1 MPQPDARVVDP
12 SVPLQQAVWI
22 RLTVRATLPCRGEEV
37 RLQLT
42 LRNGRSQ
49 VLPLPLCD
57 LTAVERLLLP
67 LDDALTAVE
76 VLTAPE
82 PLELSWQTLAPA
94 TAALALARELCADDP
109 STLYRNPLALRQE
122 IDQLGLDPLDR
133 LWGRYR
139 RFLQE
144 RPRPLFSRTALSR
157 RQLPIDFRHPDDTL
171 ALVRALAVA
180 CERRHDPALP
190 LVSIVIPTYGKDPYT
205 LRCIESVLQAQLRQP
220 LPRQRLE
227 LIVID
232 DAAPPEDPPLLP
244 ALEGLP
250 AITLLRNP
258 DNLGFLRSCNRAAG
272 QATGDWICFLNN
284 DTVVADGWLD
294 ELLDCFRWFPDAG
307 LVGPMLLYPGGSL
320 QEAGGIVWQDGSAWN
335 YGRNG
340 DPENPAYS
348 FARDV
353 DYISGACILL
363 PTALFRELGGF
374 DGRYSPAYYEDTDLA
389 LAVKASGRRVIYQ
402 PRSRVIHFE
411 GISSGRD
418 EESGAKRFQLRNQQ
432 LFFRKWQSHLASHGP
447 NAHDVLGNRNRGRRA
462 RILVL
467 ESCTPTPDQDAGS
480 YFMVVLLWSLLLLG
494 YDVSFIAVDNLLY
507 MPDYSGW
514 LQRLGVE
521 VISHP
526 HIDSLESHLQE
537 AGSSYDAVLL
547 ARPDVAERALTPLKT
562 HAPHARLLYYT
573 HDLHHLRLE
582 RQQQVNPGAV
592 SADDIEGMRRLEKE
606 VVDVV
611 DGVLYL
617 SDSERDEAVRRLQPR
632 SRPHVLPPPLAGRRA
647 AAGHGQRSDLVFL
660 GGFRHPP
667 NVDAALFFVGE
678 VMPLLRQAGSG
689 LRLHLVGA
697 APPAAILELAG
708 PDVIVHGHVDDLDG
722 LLATRR
728 IAIAPLRYGAG
739 VKGKV
744 LTMLG
749 AGVPLVGTAVAAE
762 GIGLRD
768 GITYLRAEE
777 PAEFARSILELHRS
791 AELWQ
796 SIADAAHRHGEEGWG
811 LAGGLERLRAIL
823 ADQLLP
829 VPEVC
834 PAWVDLPPLTG
845 LRLGPEGLLCDYT
858 LRGHG

>member
-1 MPQPDARVVDP
+1 M
-12 SVPLQQAVWI
+12 LF
-22 RLTVRATLPCRGEEV
+22 
-37 RLQLT
+37 
-42 LRNGRSQ
+42 RS
-49 VLPLPLCD
+49 
-57 LTAVERLLLP
+57 
-67 LDDALTAVE
+67 DDAPTAIE
-76 VLTAPE
+76 VLSAPE
-82 PLELSWQTLAPA
+82 ALAVAWQTLTPA

-109 STLYRNPLALRQE
+109 ATLYRDPLELWGE
-122 IDQLGLDPLDR
+122 IDRLGLDPHER

-139 RFLQE
+139 RMLRE
-144 RPRPLFSRTALSR
+144 RPRPLFSRHPLGR
-157 RQLPIDFRHPDDTL
+157 RQLPTGFRHPDDTL

-180 CERRHDPALP
+180 CARRDDPGLP
-190 LVSIVIPTYGKDPYT
+190 LVSVIIPTYGKDPYT
-205 LRCIESVLQAQLRQP
+205 LRCIESVLQAQRRQRQP
-220 LPRQRLE
+220 RLRLE

-232 DAAPPEDPPLLP
+232 DAAPAEDPPLLP

-250 AITLLRNP
+250 GVTLLHNA

-272 QATGDWICFLNN
+272 QASGDWICFLNN
-284 DTVVADGWLD
+284 DTVVADDWLE
-294 ELLDCFRWFPDAG
+294 ELIDSFRWFPDAG
-307 LVGPMLLYPGGSL
+307 LVGPMLLYPNGSL

-340 DPENPAYS
+340 DPDDPAHG

-353 DYISGACILL
+353 DYVSGACILL

-418 EESGAKRFQLRNQQ
+418 EESGAKRFQQRNQQ
-432 LFFRKWQSHLASHGP
+432 LFFRKWQRHLASHGA
-447 NAHDVLGNRNRGRRA
+447 NGHDVLGNRNRGRRA
-462 RILVL
+462 RLLVL

-480 YFMVVLLWSLLLLG
+480 YFIVVLLWSLLLLG

-526 HIDSLESHLQE
+526 HIDSLEQHLE
-537 AGSSYDAVLL
+537 AAGSSYDAVLL
-547 ARPDVAERALTPLKT
+547 ARPDVAERALEPLKT

-582 RQQQVNPGAV
+582 RQRQIDPAAV
-592 SADDIEGMRRLEKE
+592 SDEAIEGMRRLEKE

-617 SDSERDEAVRRLQPR
+617 SENERDEAVRRLQPR
-632 SRPHVLPPPLAGRRA
+632 SRAHVLPPPLAGRRA
-647 AAGHGQRSDLVFL
+647 SAGHGQRSDLVFL

-667 NVDAALFFVGE
+667 NVDAALFFVRE

-697 APPAAILELAG
+697 GPTAGILELAG

-728 IAIAPLRYGAG
+728 IAVAPLRYGAG

-762 GIGLRD
+762 GLGLRD

-791 AELWQ
+791 DDLWS

-811 LAGGLERLRAIL
+811 LAGGLERLRMIL

-845 LRLGPEGLLCDYT
+845 LRLGPEGLISGYT

>member
-1 MPQPDARVVDP
+1 
-12 SVPLQQAVWI
+12 VPLQQAVWI
-22 RLTVRATLPCRGEEV
+22 RLTVRAPLPCRGEPV

-49 VLPLPLCD
+49 VVDLPLCD

-67 LDDALTAVE
+67 LDDAPTAAE
-76 VLTAPE
+76 VLSAPE
-82 PLELSWQTLAPA
+82 PLELSWQILSPA
-94 TAALALARELCADDP
+94 TAALALARDLCADDP
-109 STLYRNPLALRQE
+109 GTLYRDPQALRTE
-122 IDQLGLDPLDR
+122 IDQLGLDALDR

-139 RFLQE
+139 RFIRE

-157 RQLPIDFRHPDDTL
+157 RQLPTGFRHPDDGL
-171 ALVRALAVA
+171 AMVQSLAVA
-180 CERRHDPALP
+180 CERRQEPSQP
-190 LVSIVIPTYGKDPYT
+190 LVSIIIPTYGKDPYT
-205 LRCIESVLQAQLRQP
+205 LRCIESVLQAQRRQRT
-220 LPRQRLE
+220 PRQRLE

-232 DAAPPEDPPLLP
+232 DAAPAEEPPLL
-244 ALEGLP
+244 AGLEGLP
-250 AITLLRNP
+250 LITLLRNA
-258 DNLGFLRSCNRAAG
+258 DNLGFLRSCNRGAA
-272 QATGDWICFLNN
+272 QATGQWICFLNN
-284 DTVVADGWLD
+284 DTVVADDWLE

-307 LVGPMLLYPGGSL
+307 LVGPMLLYPNGSL

-340 DPENPAYS
+340 DPEAPAHG

-353 DYISGACILL
+353 DYVSGACILL
-363 PTALFRELGGF
+363 PTDLFRDLGGF

-432 LFFRKWQSHLASHGP
+432 LFFRKWQNHLASHGP

-480 YFMVVLLWSLLLLG
+480 YFIVVLIWSLLLLG

-521 VISHP
+521 VISQP
-526 HIDSLESHLQE
+526 HIDSLEQHLEE
-537 AGSSYDAVLL
+537 AGSSYDAVLV
-547 ARPDVAERALTPLKT
+547 ARPDVAEAALTPLKT

-582 RQQQVNPGAV
+582 RQQQVDPGAV
-592 SADDIEGMRRLEKE
+592 SAADIEGMRRLEKD

-632 SRPHVLPPPLAGRRA
+632 SRAHVLPPPLAGRRA
-647 AAGHGQRSDLVFL
+647 SAGHGQRSDLVFL

-667 NVDAALFFVGE
+667 NVDAALYFIHE

-697 APPAAILELAG
+697 SPPDQLQKLAG

-722 LLATRR
+722 LLASRR
-728 IAIAPLRYGAG
+728 IAVAPLRYGAG

-749 AGVPLVGTAVAAE
+749 AGVPVVGTAVAAE
-762 GIGLRD
+762 GLGLRD
-768 GITYLRAEE
+768 GVTFLRAEE
-777 PAEFARSILELHRS
+777 PADFARSILELHRS
-791 AELWQ
+791 EDLWQ

-811 LAGGLERLRAIL
+811 LAGGLERLRRIL

-829 VPEVC
+829 VPEVG

-845 LRLGPEGLLCDYT
+845 LRLGPDGLISDYT
-858 LRGHG
+858 LRGYG

>member
-1 MPQPDARVVDP
+1 M
-12 SVPLQQAVWI
+12 WI
-22 RLTVRATLPCRGEEV
+22 RLTVRAALPCRGEPV

-49 VLPLPLCD
+49 VLELPLCD

-67 LDDALTAVE
+67 LDDAPTAVA
-76 VLTAPE
+76 VLSAPE
-82 PLELSWQTLAPA
+82 ALATSWQTLTPA

-109 STLYRNPLALRQE
+109 GTLYGDPLELGRE
-122 IDQLGLDPLDR
+122 LELLGLDPLDR

-139 RFLQE
+139 RWLHE
-144 RPRPLFSRTALSR
+144 RPRPLFRRTALGR
-157 RQLPIDFRHPDDTL
+157 RQLPTDFRHPDDTV

-180 CERRHDPALP
+180 CDRRNDPALP

-205 LRCIESVLQAQLRQP
+205 LRCLESVLQAQRRQP
-220 LPRQRLE
+220 VPRQRLE

-232 DAAPPEDPPLLP
+232 DAAPAEDPPLLP

-250 AITLLRNP
+250 GLTLLRNP

-294 ELLDCFRWFPDAG
+294 ELLDSFCWFPDAG
-307 LVGPMLLYPGGSL
+307 LVGPMLLYPNGTL

-340 DPENPAYS
+340 DPDDPAHG

-353 DYISGACILL
+353 DYVSGACILL

-389 LAVKASGRRVIYQ
+389 LAVKAAGRRVIYQ
-402 PRSRVIHFE
+402 PRARVIHFE

-418 EESGAKRFQLRNQQ
+418 EESGAKRFQQRNQQ
-432 LFFRKWQSHLASHGP
+432 LFFRKWQAHLASHGA
-447 NAHDVLGNRNRGRRA
+447 NGHDVLTHRNRGRRA

-480 YFMVVLLWSLLLLG
+480 YFIVVLLWSLLLLG

-526 HIDSLESHLQE
+526 HIDSLEQHLAQ
-537 AGSSYDAVLL
+537 AGSSLDAVLL
-547 ARPDVAERALTPLKT
+547 ARPDVAERALEPLKT

-582 RQQQVNPGAV
+582 RQRQIEPAAV
-592 SADDIEGMRRLEKE
+592 SDEAIEGMRRLEKE

-617 SDSERDEAVRRLQPR
+617 SESERDEALRRLQPR
-632 SRPHVLPPPLAGRRA
+632 SRAHVLPPWRA
-647 AAGHGQRSDLVFL
+647 AA
-660 GGFRHPP
+660 P
-667 NVDAALFFVGE
+667 
-678 VMPLLRQAGSG
+678 
-689 LRLHLVGA
+689 
-697 APPAAILELAG
+697 PPATASGQIWCFSAASAI
-708 PDVIVHGHVDDLDG
+708 PPTS
-722 LLATRR
+722 TRPCSSCTR
-728 IAIAPLRYGAG
+728 
-739 VKGKV
+739 
-744 LTMLG
+744 
-749 AGVPLVGTAVAAE
+749 
-762 GIGLRD
+762 
-768 GITYLRAEE
+768 
-777 PAEFARSILELHRS
+777 
-791 AELWQ
+791 
-796 SIADAAHRHGEEGWG
+796 
-811 LAGGLERLRAIL
+811 
-823 ADQLLP
+823 
-829 VPEVC
+829 
-834 PAWVDLPPLTG
+834 
-845 LRLGPEGLLCDYT
+845 
-858 LRGHG
+858 

>member
-1 MPQPDARVVDP
+1 MPQPDARVVEP

-22 RLTVRATLPCRGEEV
+22 RLTVRAPLPCRGESV

-49 VLPLPLCD
+49 VVDLPLCD

-67 LDDALTAVE
+67 LDDAPTAAE
-76 VLTAPE
+76 VLSAPE
-82 PLELSWQTLAPA
+82 PLELSWQTLSPA
-94 TAALALARELCADDP
+94 TAALALARDLCADDP
-109 STLYRNPLALRQE
+109 ATLYLDPQALRSE
-122 IDQLGLDPLDR
+122 IDQLGLDALER

-139 RFLQE
+139 RFILE

-157 RQLPIDFRHPDDTL
+157 RQLPTSFRHPDDGL
-171 ALVRALAVA
+171 ALVQALAVA
-180 CERRHDPALP
+180 CERRQEPTQP
-190 LVSIVIPTYGKDPYT
+190 LVSIIIPTYGKDPYT
-205 LRCIESVLQAQLRQP
+205 LRCIESVLQAQRRQRT
-220 LPRQRLE
+220 PRQRLE

-232 DAAPPEDPPLLP
+232 DAAPAEEPPLL
-244 ALEGLP
+244 AGLEGLP
-250 AITLLRNP
+250 LITLLRNA
-258 DNLGFLRSCNRAAG
+258 DNLGFLRSCNRGAA
-272 QATGDWICFLNN
+272 QATGQWICFLNN
-284 DTVVADGWLD
+284 DTVVADDWLE

-307 LVGPMLLYPGGSL
+307 LVGPMLLYPNGSL

-340 DPENPAYS
+340 DPEAPAHG

-353 DYISGACILL
+353 DYVSGACILL
-363 PTALFRELGGF
+363 PTDLFRDLGGF

-432 LFFRKWQSHLASHGP
+432 LFFRKWQNHLASHGP

-480 YFMVVLLWSLLLLG
+480 YFIVVLIWSLLLLG

-526 HIDSLESHLQE
+526 HIDSLEQHLEE
-537 AGSSYDAVLL
+537 AGSSYDAVLV
-547 ARPDVAERALTPLKT
+547 ARPDVAEAALTPLKT

-582 RQQQVNPGAV
+582 RQQQVDPGAV
-592 SADDIEGMRRLEKE
+592 SAADIEGMRRLEKD

-632 SRPHVLPPPLAGRRA
+632 SRAHVLPPPLAGRRA
-647 AAGHGQRSDLVFL
+647 GAGHGQRSDLVFL

-667 NVDAALFFVGE
+667 NVDAALYFIHE

-697 APPAAILELAG
+697 SPPDQLQQLAG

-722 LLATRR
+722 LLASRR
-728 IAIAPLRYGAG
+728 IAVAPLRYGAG

-749 AGVPLVGTAVAAE
+749 AGVPVVGTAVAAE
-762 GIGLRD
+762 GLGLRD
-768 GITYLRAEE
+768 GITFLRAEE
-777 PAEFARSILELHRS
+777 PADFARSILELHRS

-811 LAGGLERLRAIL
+811 LAGGLERLRMIL

-845 LRLGPEGLLCDYT
+845 LRLGPEGLLSDYT

>member
-1 MPQPDARVVDP
+1 MVDP
-12 SVPLQQAVWI
+12 SVPLDQAVWI
-22 RLTVRATLPCRGEEV
+22 RLTARASLPCRGEDV

-49 VLPLPLCD
+49 VLQLPLCD
-57 LTAVERLLLP
+57 LTAVDRLLLP
-67 LDDALTAVE
+67 LDDGLAAVD
-76 VLTAPE
+76 VLSAPE
-82 PLELSWQTLAPA
+82 PLQLSWDPLTPA
-94 TAALALARELCADDP
+94 TAALALARDLCADDP
-109 STLYRNPLALRQE
+109 ATLYDDPVELRRE
-122 IDQLGLDPLDR
+122 IDLLGLDALAL
-133 LWGRYR
+133 LWPRYR
-139 RFLQE
+139 RFVLE
-144 RPRPLFSRTALSR
+144 RPRPLFSRHALSR
-157 RQLPIDFRHPDDTL
+157 RQLPTGFRHPDDTL
-171 ALVRALAVA
+171 ALVQSLASA
-180 CERRHDPALP
+180 CDRRQDPSLP
-190 LVSIVIPTYGKDPYT
+190 LVSVVIPTYGKDLYT
-205 LRCIESVLQAQLRQP
+205 LRCVESVLQAQLRQHP
-220 LPRQRLE
+220 PRLRLE

-232 DAAPPEDPPLLP
+232 DAAPTDDPPLLA

-250 AITLLRNP
+250 LTTLLRNA
-258 DNLGFLRSCNRAAG
+258 DNLGFLRSCNRGAA
-272 QATGDWICFLNN
+272 QASGDWICFLNN
-284 DTVVADGWLD
+284 DTVVADDWLE
-294 ELLDCFRWFPDAG
+294 ELIDCFRWFPDAG
-307 LVGPMLLYPGGSL
+307 LAGPMLLYPNGTL

-340 DPENPAYS
+340 DPAHPSYS

-402 PRSRVIHFE
+402 PQARVIHFE

-418 EESGAKRFQLRNQQ
+418 EESGAKRFQQRNQQ
-432 LFFRKWQSHLASHGP
+432 LFFRKWQTHLASHGA

-480 YFMVVLLWSLLLLG
+480 YFIVVLLWSLLLLG
-494 YDVSFIAVDNLLY
+494 YDVSFIAVDNLLF

-521 VISHP
+521 VLSRP
-526 HIDSLESHLQE
+526 HIDSLEQHLQE

-547 ARPDVAERALTPLKT
+547 ARPDVAEVALSPLKT

-582 RQQQVNPGAV
+582 RQQQVDPGAV

-632 SRPHVLPPPLAGRRA
+632 SRAHVLPPPLAGRRA
-647 AAGHGQRSDLVFL
+647 PAGHGQRSDLVFL

-667 NVDAALFFVGE
+667 NVDAALFFASE
-678 VMPLLRQAGSG
+678 VMPLLRRAGSG

-697 APPAAILELAG
+697 SPPPAIQELAG
-708 PDVIVHGHVDDLDG
+708 PDVIVHGHVDDLDA
-722 LLATRR
+722 LLASRR
-728 IAIAPLRYGAG
+728 IAVAPLRYGAG

-749 AGVPLVGTAVAAE
+749 AGVPVVGTAVAAE

-777 PAEFARSILELHRS
+777 PAEFARAILELHRS
-791 AELWQ
+791 DELWQ

-811 LAGGLERLRAIL
+811 LAGGLERLRMIL

-834 PAWVDLPPLTG
+834 PPWVDLPPLTG
-845 LRLGPEGLLCDYT
+845 LRLGPEGLISDYT